1 VSDHTTYLD
10 KPALAFTARSG
21 AIALVLQSPVQVSE
35 AFDPQSN
42 VPRPAVQTYTA
53 IWDTGATNT
62 VITSKVVTE
71 LGLKPSGKVKVRGVG
86 AAGAPQEHDS
96 NTYLIN
102 ILLPNNV
109 SIVGVRVSENTVD
122 GCDVLVGMDVI
133 TTGDLAITNHNNKTT
148 FSFRAPACEEI
159 DFVTEIDAHNQ
170 RLAGVKPPLSQDE
183 QRKFRNKQKAQRRKG
198 R

>member
-1 VSDHTTYLD
+1 VSDHTTYLG

-21 AIALVLQSPVQVSE
+21 AISLVLQSPVQVSE
-35 AFDPQSN
+35 AFNPQSS
-42 VPRPAVQTYTA
+42 VPRPVVQTYTA

-62 VITSKVVTE
+62 VITSKVVAE

-86 AAGAPQEHDS
+86 PAGTSQEHDS

-109 SIVGVRVSENTVD
+109 NIVGVRVSENAVD
-122 GCDVLVGMDVI
+122 GCDVLIGMDVI
-133 TTGDLAITNHNNKTT
+133 TTGDLAITNHNSKTT

-159 DFVTEIDAHNQ
+159 DFVSEINAHNQ
-170 RLAGVKPPLSQDE
+170 KLAGVKPALSPDE
-183 QRKFRNKQKAQRRKG
+183 QRKFRNKKKSQRRRG